1 MVIKKPLSTQECQ
14 RIGIMY
20 GFKNLSDSEAET
32 KFMWLERSDR
42 QDVIFGGLDPDA
54 RRILRQLEK
63 GNFSSPYIQALYEDN
78 GAKIIFADWVG
89 DDPLLRDCG
98 RVSMRTLDVYSEKVF
113 NTTFRDYVER
123 KGVDITD
130 KKLHN
135 MVQHGRIALY
145 VELIIK
151 ATVQPSRAIGERL
164 QKALNGSYASFVG
177 DMGRT
182 GPFEWD
188 NTAVE
193 AFQEFQRSGM
203 HGNIL
208 IRPVRGGQ

>member
-1 MVIKKPLSTQECQ
+1 
-14 RIGIMY
+14 
-20 GFKNLSDSEAET
+20 
-32 KFMWLERSDR
+32 
-42 QDVIFGGLDPDA
+42 
-54 RRILRQLEK
+54 
-63 GNFSSPYIQALYEDN
+63 
-78 GAKIIFADWVG
+78 
-89 DDPLLRDCG
+89 
-98 RVSMRTLDVYSEKVF
+98 MRTLDVYSEKVF

-123 KGVDITD
+123 KGVYITD

-135 MVQHGRIALY
+135 MVQYGRIALY

-182 GPFEWD
+182 GPFKWD
-188 NTAVE
+188 DTAVE

-203 HGNIL
+203 HGDIL